1 MDKETDFE
9 DGVRGKERGSLH
21 HMVGVVGDVII

>member
-9 DGVRGKERGSLH
+9 DGVRGKERGTLGC
-21 HMVGVVGDVII
+21 MVGVIGDVII